1 MFFSLY
7 SSLWNLVLVPRVLKF
22 HKYMLWLGLF
32 LPIELGTWRTISTW
46 KFVISF
52 WEFFLELYHEWCSPL
67 SFWNACYSDVKLSGL
82 FFLHS
87 FLLSYFFIVLSFES
101 IFGEIIQTLFPK
113 PSIEFFISAIT
124 FVFYILKVYF
134 CFLSSKIASYS
145 CFMGVT
151 SSLILKIKSWF
162 LPSCFFLFILMF
174 NVHIYF
180 YLFLFFFLCLLC

>member
-1 MFFSLY
+1 
-7 SSLWNLVLVPRVLKF
+7 
-22 HKYMLWLGLF
+22 MLWLGLF
-32 LPIELGTWRTISTW
+32 LLTKLGTWWTLSTW

-52 WEFFLELYHEWCSPL
+52 WEVFLELYHEWCSPL
-67 SFWNACYSDVKLSGL
+67 SFWTACYSDVKPSGL

-87 FLLSYFFIVLSFES
+87 FFHSYFFIVLSFVS
-101 IFGEIIQTLFPK
+101 ILGEIIQILFPK

-124 FVFYILKVYF
+124 LVFYILKVYF
-134 CFLSSKIASYS
+134 CFLSSKTASYF

-151 SSLILKIKSWF
+151 SSLILKNKSWF

-180 YLFLFFFLCLLC
+180 YLFLFFSLSSMLVVFFRYVVIYSRCYW